1 MDSRT
6 ALKAGTTLRFNDGW
20 EYTITDELA
29 RGGSSIVYN
38 AYYIDNLGARK
49 TVRIKECYPFR
60 YNLHR
65 LSDGSLLISEAER
78 KLFLQTTQ
86 KMRRAYQLGNEFFA
100 ADGLTNLTANTYN
113 IYEANHTLYV
123 VSVYAQGQ
131 ELSYERYSSVKDSI
145 AAVKSAAVAIS
156 KIHNKG
162 FLYLDIKPSNIL
174 TLEGTTELIQ
184 LFDFDTVVPIS
195 DIPELGDKISFTK
208 GFAALELQRGDGKRI
223 GTHTDVYG
231 IGALL
236 FYMLFDR
243 VPDAFD
249 CDSDARYDFSKSKLS
264 GGEYRDAL
272 TFRLT
277 DFFHHTLADYYL
289 DRFSNMETVV
299 EKLSELQSLADP
311 SARYVV
317 SSKIYAPE
325 FFLGREQETA
335 WLTQRLLDAS
345 GGCSFL
351 VGMGGIGKS
360 TLARH
365 CIRQS
370 MPKID
375 SVLYLDYQGTI
386 EKTICDDYAAQIHGV
401 QKDKSETEEA
411 YFERK
416 LGILRELG
424 GGKNCVLVIDNYTG
438 DSGNGI
444 PKLLQTGWRLLF
456 LTRDKALAQ
465 GHDTI
470 EVNSVSEENAL
481 LLFEKHIGHR
491 LSEEERRCAASII
504 QNTAG
509 HTLVIELIAKQI
521 GSPVCTL
528 SLAQAAQIVAE
539 YGFASLAP
547 EKVGYQRDAILHQAS
562 IRQIISGLFA
572 ADTLSE
578 TQNTLMKALSMFGRT
593 GVSIARLCEMLRLP
607 NRDDIGALYR
617 QGWIAI
623 NDTILTMHP
632 VIEEVVTNWAF
643 TDAALDAA
651 NRVLQYLDI
660 RLKVE
665 AQKEEYPKHLLRS
678 LQRVHEVQENA
689 PGGFLDRSLQKM
701 MEKSG
706 SCRTGEAYLHRIGS
720 YAEST
725 ATDHDKILEIL
736 RLAVAVLESSKREPQ
751 IYTSDIYIELLY
763 YVIQNTPYENER
775 FLLEKSEEFIGV
787 VPSGNERMLLK
798 VCQILLEILYDRRNF
813 SEAERK
819 IRQMQIAIS
828 QNRSPELWGRF
839 YYILAGLYDAKLS
852 GAYDAE
858 TTEEAQLVRFLLKSV
873 DKAIH
878 RLSVSNAGDS
888 GILLGECYRLKALV
902 LIRSGT
908 GKKKQVRTILEK
920 VRKQIDKY
928 AQTNSKLV
936 RDYDLTMAWY
946 YTYLEEDYP
955 QTCAYLFKAYDIT
968 DVISTSEL
976 AKIDDQLCPMAN
988 LMLEWQQ
995 YDQAELYLLR
1005 AILTCGDH
1013 LEIAAY
1019 ARRQVELLGH
1029 LLEVYFHAGD
1039 YAKCR
1044 AAMDKIDEKVRKIGT
1059 LHFED
1064 YVSEEIRKF
1073 IASESSA
1080 ESQI

>member
-456 LTRDKALAQ
+456 LTRDKSLAQ

-665 AQKEEYPKHLLRS
+665 AQKEEYPKNLLRS

>member
-1 MDSRT
+1 M
-6 ALKAGTTLRFNDGW
+6 LRFNDGW
-20 EYTITDELA
+20 EYTITNELA

-38 AYYIDNLGARK
+38 AYYIDNLGTRK

-60 YNLHR
+60 CNLR
-65 LSDGSLLISEAER
+65 RSSDGNLLIPETER
-78 KLFLQTTQ
+78 KLFAQTKQ

-131 ELSYERYSSVKDSI
+131 ELSYDRYFSVKDSI
-145 AAVKSAAVAIS
+145 AAVKSAATAIS

-195 DIPELGDKISFTK
+195 DVPELGDKISFTK

-249 CDSDARYDFSKSKLS
+249 CDAGARYDFSRSKLS
-264 GGEYRDAL
+264 GGAYRDTL

-299 EKLSELQSLADP
+299 EKLSELQALADL

-317 SSKIYAPE
+317 SSKIYTSE
-325 FFLGREQETA
+325 FFLGRERETD
-335 WLTQRLLDAS
+335 WLTQRLLDTS

-351 VGMGGIGKS
+351 AGMGGIGKS

-365 CIRQS
+365 CIRQCMS
-370 MPKID
+370 RID

-416 LGILRELG
+416 LRILRELG
-424 GGKNCVLVIDNYTG
+424 DGKNCVLVMDNYTG
-438 DSGNGI
+438 DSGTGI

-465 GHDTI
+465 GYDTL
-470 EVNSVSEENAL
+470 EVESVSEETAL
-481 LLFEKHIGHR
+481 LLFEKNIGHR
-491 LSEEERRCAASII
+491 LSAEERYYAASII
-504 QNTAG
+504 QNAAG

-528 SLAQAAQIVAE
+528 SLVQAAQIVAE
-539 YGFASLAP
+539 QGFSILAP
-547 EKVGYQRDAILHQAS
+547 EKVGYQRDAVLHQET

-572 ADTLSE
+572 AETLSE
-578 TQNTLMKALSMFGRT
+578 TQNALIKALSLFGRT
-593 GVSIARLCEMLRLP
+593 GVSIERLCDMLRLP
-607 NRDDIGALYR
+607 NRDDIGVLYR

-632 VIEEVVTNWAF
+632 VIEEVVTNWGF

-660 RLKVE
+660 RMRVE

-678 LQRVHEVQENA
+678 LRRVHEVQENA
-689 PGGFLDRSLQKM
+689 PGGFLDRRLQKM
-701 MEKSG
+701 MAKDGSG
-706 SCRTGEAYLHRIGS
+706 WTRESYLHRIGS

-725 ATDHDKILEIL
+725 ATDHDEIREIL
-736 RLAVAVLESSKREPQ
+736 RLAAAVLKGGKREPQ
-751 IYTSDIYIELLY
+751 IYSSDIYIELLY
-763 YVIQNTPYENER
+763 YAIQNMPYENEQ
-775 FLLEKSEEFIGV
+775 FLLEKSTEFIAV
-787 VPSGNERMLLK
+787 VPPGNERMLLK
-798 VCQILLEILYDRRNF
+798 GYQILLEILYDRRRF

-819 IRQMQIAIS
+819 IQQMRTAIS
-828 QNRSPELWGRF
+828 RNRSPVLWGRL
-839 YYILAGLYDAKLS
+839 YYILAGFYDAKLS
-852 GAYDAE
+852 GAYDADE
-858 TTEEAQLVRFLLKSV
+858 YGIMVGEAFIQLAGTDTLLDQSTV
-873 DKAIH
+873 NAAAFQIGNNTGAAVAFGRQEQCFRLF
-878 RLSVSNAGDS
+878 RLSAGMKYGRPFRHPSHDP
-888 GILLGECYRLKALV
+888 LYRL
-902 LIRSGT
+902 
-908 GKKKQVRTILEK
+908 GKRELFDLDQVIQR
-920 VRKQIDKY
+920 
-928 AQTNSKLV
+928 
-936 RDYDLTMAWY
+936 
-946 YTYLEEDYP
+946 
-955 QTCAYLFKAYDIT
+955 CF
-968 DVISTSEL
+968 
-976 AKIDDQLCPMAN
+976 
-988 LMLEWQQ
+988 
-995 YDQAELYLLR
+995 
-1005 AILTCGDH
+1005 
-1013 LEIAAY
+1013 
-1019 ARRQVELLGH
+1019 
-1029 LLEVYFHAGD
+1029 
-1039 YAKCR
+1039 
-1044 AAMDKIDEKVRKIGT
+1044 
-1059 LHFED
+1059 
-1064 YVSEEIRKF
+1064 
-1073 IASESSA
+1073 SA
-1080 ESQI
+1080 DPA